1 MGSENNHNILPLE
14 GFLKIKCKIDTLLK
28 ICLWIS
34 IRMINL
40 LVKWLFV
47 IIANNTISFW
57 LHRKYHTH
65 LLQFDGEGGWR
76 FEQLDSAI
84 RLTLS
89 EEKQKLESQLAG
101 IPKMQQRLNELCKIL
116 GEDSVLKT
124 IKNEDETS

>member
-1 MGSENNHNILPLE
+1 
-14 GFLKIKCKIDTLLK
+14 
-28 ICLWIS
+28 
-34 IRMINL
+34 MINL
-40 LVKWLFV
+40 PLKWLFA
-47 IIANNTISFW
+47 IIADNILSFW
-57 LHRKYHTH
+57 LCRKYHTH

-76 FEQLDSAI
+76 FEQLDTAI

-101 IPKMQQRLNELCKIL
+101 VPKMQQRLNELCKIL